1 MINFAH
7 RGASGDYPEN
17 TLLAFKEGIKRGG
30 NGIEL
35 DVHKTKDSELVVIHD
50 EDVERT
56 MQSKGLIKDLT
67 LAEIRQLKCKKAL
80 FANHE
85 ECRIPTLDEVLKLV
99 KDQEIVVNIE
109 LKTDVI
115 SYSGIEEDVIKLI
128 QHYGIK
134 NKTLISSFN
143 PQSLKK
149 CKEIDSTIKTG
160 FLYYQPMDDVIQYAK
175 VLQVDAIHPGLNGVT
190 EDLIIE
196 AHKNQLKV
204 NVYTVNSPTH
214 MRRLIDAGVD
224 GIFTDYPKLLTE
236 ILEEEREIIS

>member
-99 KDQEIVVNIE
+99 KDQ
-109 LKTDVI
+109 
-115 SYSGIEEDVIKLI
+115 G
-128 QHYGIK
+128 
-134 NKTLISSFN
+134 
-143 PQSLKK
+143 
-149 CKEIDSTIKTG
+149 
-160 FLYYQPMDDVIQYAK
+160 
-175 VLQVDAIHPGLNGVT
+175 
-190 EDLIIE
+190 
-196 AHKNQLKV
+196 
-204 NVYTVNSPTH
+204 
-214 MRRLIDAGVD
+214 
-224 GIFTDYPKLLTE
+224 
-236 ILEEEREIIS
+236 